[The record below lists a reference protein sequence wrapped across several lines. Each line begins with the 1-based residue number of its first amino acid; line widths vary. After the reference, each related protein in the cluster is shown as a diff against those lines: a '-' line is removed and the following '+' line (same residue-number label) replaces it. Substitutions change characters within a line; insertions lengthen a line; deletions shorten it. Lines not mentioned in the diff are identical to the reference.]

1 MHKPLLDSVVRTGV
15 SVPDDCGGEAR
26 VHMHARARTHTH
38 TSHVPTVKPTD
49 SGAHAQKPRVMEHES
64 EHSLRLNQGGNES
77 SQG

>member
-26 VHMHARARTHTH
+26 VHMHARARAHTQVA
-38 TSHVPTVKPTD
+38 SHVPTD
-49 SGAHAQKPRVMEHES
+49 SRAHAQKPRVMEHES